1 MKRRFG
7 HSSIFCHS
15 SEKLVFTLL
24 IYLALY
30 FRSRL
35 THILWFCFVLFR
47 FFLFGKLSSPT
58 CHSKQRNVRSLFLG
72 GAALWFWVF
81 GFFYF
86 ADFGKDKWIRK
97 ERFFYYIF
105 IRIFTLFAIYY
116 LFYHIL
122 IIAHMCSF
130 AYIFLPTLFPM
141 AYEFINSTHRSRAG
155 HSLKFL
161 IPWKTD
167 RFRDVHYPNWFIYLS
182 GKHLSAE
189 LEPPC
194 SLAI

>member
-15 SEKLVFTLL
+15 SEMLAFHWLL

-35 THILWFCFVLFR
+35 THILWFLF
-47 FFLFGKLSSPT
+47 FFLQAFLTHMPQQTKKCEGVFFFFFG
-58 CHSKQRNVRSLFLG
+58 
-72 GAALWFWVF
+72 WFWQ
-81 GFFYF
+81 GQI
-86 ADFGKDKWIRK
+86 DKEGKI
-97 ERFFYYIF
+97 FLINAF
-105 IRIFTLFAIYY
+105 IRIFALFAIYY
-116 LFYHIL
+116 SFYHIL
-122 IIAHMCSF
+122 ITAHMHFF

-161 IPWKTD
+161 ISWQ
-167 RFRDVHYPNWFIYLS
+167 NW
-182 GKHLSAE
+182 
-189 LEPPC
+189 
-194 SLAI
+194 